1 MSKKNVTTTIS
12 SDLHAFLDDKHWAE
26 RKSLSALLS
35 SLIEYAAVQTLGYE
49 PPATESDDAA

>member
-12 SDLHAFLDDKHWAE
+12 SDLHAFLDDRHWSE
-26 RKSLSALLS
+26 RKSLSALIAS
-35 SLIEYAAVQTLGYE
+35 MIEYAAVQQLGYE

>member
-26 RKSLSALLS
+26 RMSLSALLS

>member
-12 SDLHAFLDDKHWAE
+12 SDLHGFLDEKHWAE
-26 RKSLSALLS
+26 RKSLSALLAS
-35 SLIEYAAVQTLGYE
+35 MIEYAAVQTLGYE

>member
-12 SDLHAFLDDKHWAE
+12 RDLHAFLNERHWEE
-26 RKSLSALLS
+26 RKSLSALLAS
-35 SLIEYAAVQTLGYE
+35 MIESAAVQELGYE

>member
-12 SDLHAFLDDKHWAE
+12 TDLHAFLDDRHWAE

-49 PPATESDDAA
+49 SPAAESDDAA

>member
-12 SDLHAFLDDKHWAE
+12 TDLHAFLNERHWAE
-26 RKSLSALLS
+26 RKSLSALLG
-35 SLIEYAAVQTLGYE
+35 SLIESAAVQELGYE

>member
-1 MSKKNVTTTIS
+1 MDKKNVTTTIS
-12 SDLHAFLDDKHWAE
+12 TDLHTFLDDRHWTE

-49 PPATESDDAA
+49 PPAAESGDAA

>member
-12 SDLHAFLDDKHWAE
+12 SDLHAFLNEKHWDE
-26 RKSLSALLS
+26 RKSLSALLAS
-35 SLIEYAAVQTLGYE
+35 MIEYAAVRELGYE

>member
-12 SDLHAFLDDKHWAE
+12 SDLHAFLDKKHWDE
-26 RKSLSALLS
+26 RKSLSALLAS
-35 SLIEYAAVQTLGYE
+35 MIESAAVQELGYE